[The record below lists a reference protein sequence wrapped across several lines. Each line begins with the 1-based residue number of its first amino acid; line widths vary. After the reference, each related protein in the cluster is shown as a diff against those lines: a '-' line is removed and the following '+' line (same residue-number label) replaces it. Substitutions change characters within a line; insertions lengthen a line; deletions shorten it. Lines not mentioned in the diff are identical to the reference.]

1 MDTEHDYLKPRRN
14 TKNPV
19 HDDSGP
25 ERPQVG

>member
-1 MDTEHDYLKPRRN
+1 MDTEHDDLKTRRN

-25 ERPQVG
+25 ERP